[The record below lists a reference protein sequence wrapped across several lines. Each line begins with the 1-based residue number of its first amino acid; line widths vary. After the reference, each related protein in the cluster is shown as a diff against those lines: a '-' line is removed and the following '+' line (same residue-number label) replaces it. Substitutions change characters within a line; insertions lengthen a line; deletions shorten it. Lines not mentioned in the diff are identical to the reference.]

1 MLRWSFALVLTALAA
16 SAGPLAKQAR
26 FSSGTLGVHV
36 DVLVMRGNAYV
47 SGLTAAD
54 FELRDNGVPQSVEV
68 IDPADVPINAV
79 LALDMSASTVGRKLA
94 DLIAASRTLLGGLR
108 PADRA
113 ALTTFNHAVAPRVAL
128 TSDHAAIASTLQ
140 EIEPDGN
147 TAVLDGAYVA
157 LMTTQAEPGRSL
169 VIICSDGRDTASWL
183 QPDEVVESAKRSN
196 AVIYA
201 VAAGRAR
208 RWEALKDL
216 TDATGGHTIEVESSK
231 DLAGQFR
238 KILDDF
244 RSRYIVTFVPTGV
257 AEGGF
262 HRLDVRVKRGG
273 VNVKARPGYI
283 GKGPAQPVA
292 PKLRSS
298 GGG

>member
-1 MLRWSFALVLTALAA
+1 MTMVRRSALVAVLALVA
-16 SAGPLAKQAR
+16 SAAIVARQAR

-36 DVLVMRGNAYV
+36 DVLVMKGNTYV

-54 FELRDNGVPQSVEV
+54 FELRDNGVLQNVDV

-79 LALDMSASTVGRKLA
+79 LAFDMSGSTTGRKLA
-94 DLIAASRTLLGGLR
+94 DLISASRTLLDGLR

-113 ALTTFNHAVAPRVAL
+113 ALTTFNHVVTPRVPL
-128 TSDHAAIASTLQ
+128 TSDLGQIASTLRGIDP
-140 EIEPDGN
+140 EGN
-147 TAVLDGAYVA
+147 TAVLDGVYAA

-169 VIICSDGRDTASWL
+169 VVVCSDGRDTASWL
-183 QPDEVVESAKRSN
+183 DPDEVVEGAKRSN
-196 AVIYA
+196 AVVYA

-216 TDATGGHTIEVESSK
+216 TDATGGHTIEIESSR
-231 DLAGQFR
+231 DLAAQFR

-244 RSRYIVTFVPTGV
+244 RSRYILTFVPGGV

-262 HRLDVRVKRGG
+262 HRLEVRVKRSGLT
-273 VNVKARPGYI
+273 VKARPGYI
-283 GKGPAQPVA
+283 GKGPV
-292 PKLRSS
+292 R
-298 GGG
+298 